1 MKYFLDA
8 AKLLLLDL
16 ASTLLFLRKR
26 LDGPHSLAACWNTP
40 ARIQLAAN

>member
-16 ASTLLFLRKR
+16 ASTLLFLI
-26 LDGPHSLAACWNTP
+26 LYLATKN
-40 ARIQLAAN
+40 LAVSVATAMALGLAQIG